1 MGSEAGGSRAIAV
14 PPPRRGA
21 RQLPPQKNQGSHLC
35 EGSRDPFPLLAGGAG
50 AGLRTLCLLPGG
62 VRGETPPPPPQSVR
76 AARRFSGGPLRCF
89 KPPGMM
95 LF

>member
-21 RQLPPQKNQGSHLC
+21 RQLPPKKNQGSHLC

-62 VRGETPPPPPQSVR
+62 VRDTPSPPPSRLGQHAGSREVHCDALSRPE
-76 AARRFSGGPLRCF
+76 
-89 KPPGMM
+89 
-95 LF
+95 